1 MMGYF
6 NIIDSLNDVK
16 VSEGMTE
23 SIPKNKNKAIDKLV
37 EALLGSDIDFIPNKY
52 IKSEKSFYNRSS
64 FSEGF
69 EDNVIKWTYSLKNKN
84 PNARK
89 LCMICLGDGNRF
101 LMVSEVRDFTDLCRC
116 FVFKVPDESTME
128 SVYESACE
136 GKMSFDINNPKL
148 DGCKLITDTY
158 CTQGADFADID
169 TGRKVITNYTRILSD
184 TVVVM
189 EYMFDTLIKKFKRSY
204 GDKYEYV
211 VGQIAELCVNFEVS
225 ITDDGFAVT
234 FDFGG
239 ARNCNK
245 IEKLLIAK
253 MRGAF
258 CSIEKDGK
266 SKIKLS

>member
-1 MMGYF
+1 MGYF
-6 NIIDSLNDVK
+6 NIIDSLNDKRVD
-16 VSEGMTE
+16 EGMVS
-23 SIPKNKNKAIDKLV
+23 SISKNKNKDIDKLV
-37 EALLGSDIDFIPNKY
+37 EALLRCDIDFIPNKY

-64 FSEGF
+64 FNKGF
-69 EDNVIKWTYSLKNKN
+69 VDNVISWTKSLKNKN
-84 PNARK
+84 PNGRR
-89 LCMICLGDGNRF
+89 LCMICLGDGDRF
-101 LMVSEVRDFTDLCRC
+101 LMVSEWHDFQDLCRC
-116 FVFKVPDESTME
+116 FIFKVPDESTVESLFE
-128 SVYESACE
+128 SVRE
-136 GKMSFDINNPKL
+136 GKITFDINNPKL

-158 CTQGADFADID
+158 CYQGADFADID
-169 TGRKVITNYTRILSD
+169 TGREVITHYTRILND
-184 TVVVM
+184 TVLVM
-189 EYMFDTLIKKFKRSY
+189 EYMFNRLIKAFKRSY

-253 MRGAF
+253 MRSAF
-258 CSIEKDGK
+258 CYIQKDGK